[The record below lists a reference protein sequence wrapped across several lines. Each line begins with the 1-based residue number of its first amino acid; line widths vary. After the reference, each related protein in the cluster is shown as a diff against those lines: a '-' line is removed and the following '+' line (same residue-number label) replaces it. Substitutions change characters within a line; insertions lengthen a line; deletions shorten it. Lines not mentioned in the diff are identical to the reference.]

1 METELAR
8 TQAFFASMKETRD
21 GIVHRLRAAGWSKGD
36 AEAEADEKIS
46 EWDRTRE
53 EKHQEQRRKEKY
65 TAEFIV
71 NALKKS
77 HFYLQKCV
85 FGEWRLGCGI
95 RSVSSGFEVPTP
107 AAYEASK
114 HPDVIK
120 DEGGGWPFWRARR
133 DDDAPK

>member
-1 METELAR
+1 MSSELER
-8 TQAFFASMKETRD
+8 TQTFFTEMAETRK
-21 GIVHRLRAAGWSKGD
+21 GIVHRLRAAGWSKTD
-36 AEAEADEKIS
+36 AECEADEKIS
-46 EWDRTRE
+46 ELDRARE
-53 EKHQEQRRKEKY
+53 EKYQAQYRKEKY

-71 NALKKS
+71 NALKKN
-77 HFYLQKCV
+77 HFYLQTCP

-114 HPDVIK
+114 HPDVVK

-133 DDDAPK
+133 DDDAVK